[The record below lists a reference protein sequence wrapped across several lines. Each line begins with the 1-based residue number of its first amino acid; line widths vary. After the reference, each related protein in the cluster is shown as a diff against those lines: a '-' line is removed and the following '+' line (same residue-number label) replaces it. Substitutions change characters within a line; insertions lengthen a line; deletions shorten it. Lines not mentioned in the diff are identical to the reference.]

1 MTDDRV
7 ERRLAAILAADVAG
21 YSRLIGLDEVGTL
34 RSLKTWRREL
44 VDPEI
49 ASCHGRIVKTTGDG
63 FLAEFSSV
71 VDAVTCAVK
80 IQSGMKF
87 HSAATIEDRRIVFRI
102 GLNVGDVIIDGQDIF
117 GDGVNIAARLE
128 TICEPGGICV
138 SAAAHDQVR
147 DKLPFNFASLG
158 EQSLK
163 NIARPIVVYHLPPS
177 EITSMPDHAVLPNDP
192 SANEARNGPDGLALN
207 PRPAGERGARP
218 SVAVLPFDNLSRD
231 GEIVGFCDGLV
242 EDVITA
248 LSKFRWLNIASRN
261 SSFAHKGRSADVRH
275 IAREMGVRFVLEG
288 SVRKSDRRIRATAQ
302 LIDGVSGN
310 HLWAEKFDRDYSDL
324 FDLQDEITRDIVA
337 SLEYVLWVAMVRG
350 DLPTEPPDR
359 ATSPLRAAGWHI
371 AECTRAGNHAAIA
384 CATEALKFNSRS
396 VAAHQYLANA
406 YILELFAGWTK
417 DAKSDIENLLE
428 ASRQAT
434 ALSPADSLSQGLS
447 GCALAFAGNH
457 DDALAQVR
465 AALRLNNNSVNVLG
479 PCANALAFSGQFGE
493 ANEMID
499 RMLRLAPA
507 HYFRAGFLSQMALNW
522 LRLGE
527 PERGLPLVGE
537 ALRLKPEALCAHAV
551 HAAILNALGRPEAV
565 DAEVSETFRQRP
577 DLDRTL
583 IRSMFP
589 HRDRSIPDG
598 IADLFALP

>member
-21 YSRLIGLDEVGTL
+21 YSRLMGVDELGTL
-34 RSLKTWRREL
+34 RALKACRREL
-44 VDPEI
+44 VDPAI
-49 ASCHGRIVKTTGDG
+49 AACNGRIVKTTGDG

-71 VDAVTCAVK
+71 VDAVTCAVE
-80 IQSGMKF
+80 IQSRMKF
-87 HSAATIEDRRIVFRI
+87 HSDATIEDRRIVFRI

-128 TICEPGGICV
+128 AICEPGGVCL

-147 DKLPFNFASLG
+147 DKLPFNFVCLG

-163 NIARPIVVYHLPPS
+163 NIARPIVVYHLPRG
-177 EITSMPDHAVLPNDP
+177 EITSMPDHAVLPNDS
-192 SANEARNGPDGLALN
+192 SANEARNRLDGVALN
-207 PRPAGERGARP
+207 PRTAGERGARP

-231 GEIVGFCDGLV
+231 SEIDGFCDGLV

-261 SSFAHKGRSADVRH
+261 SSFVHKGQSADIRH
-275 IAREMGVRFVLEG
+275 VARELGVRFVLEG

-302 LIDGVSGN
+302 LIDGMTGN

-350 DLPTEPPDR
+350 ELPTEPPDR

-371 AECTRAGNHAAIA
+371 AECTRIGNRAAIA
-384 CATEALKFNSRS
+384 CATEALKINSRS

-406 YILELFAGWTK
+406 YIVELFAGWTK
-417 DAKSDIENLLE
+417 DAKSDTKNLLE

-434 ALSPADSLSQGLS
+434 ALSPADSLSQGLC

-479 PCANALAFSGQFGE
+479 PCANALSFSGEFGE

-527 PERGLPLVGE
+527 PVRALPLVGQ

-551 HAAILNALGRPEAV
+551 HAAILDALGRPSAV

-583 IRSMFP
+583 VGSMFP
-589 HRDRSIPDG
+589 HRDRSIPDR
-598 IADLFALP
+598 IADLFALT